1 MNVFVEY
8 LLQNWALI
16 LVLLAFA
23 IMLRITVFLDK
34 HTVIRMYVLIVV
46 VFLLSICVYTEFH
59 LAEIGQLKEL
69 RVTMVAVRY
78 SATPILLSLILFTL
92 VKRARWYV
100 LVPALLLA
108 VVNFISIFT
117 GIVFS
122 FNDAGELVRGPL
134 GYLPY
139 VGVGVYS
146 FFLVFIL
153 IKQSNKQISE
163 IFPIAFLAFAFA
175 SGLIFPFIIGK
186 EYSKIFCTTIAVG
199 LFVYYVF
206 LILQLTK
213 KDALT
218 GLLNRQAYYAS
229 IREYEKDITAMVS
242 IDMNGL
248 KTIND
253 NQGHLAGDEAITAV
267 AFCFTKATK
276 IKQPVYRIGGDEF
289 VIICRKTTKE
299 ELKTLVSAI
308 KQNVSETIYS
318 CSIGYCYCDDGS
330 KSVEE
335 MVKESDAMMYA
346 DKAAY
351 YSKTG
356 NNRRAR

>member
-59 LAEIGQLKEL
+59 LGEIGQLKEL

-122 FNDAGELVRGPL
+122 FDDAGELVRGPL

-163 IFPIAFLAFAFA
+163 IIPIAFLAFAFA

-186 EYSKIFCTTIAVG
+186 DYSKIFCTTIESSS
-199 LFVYYVF
+199 
-206 LILQLTK
+206 
-213 KDALT
+213 
-218 GLLNRQAYYAS
+218 LL
-229 IREYEKDITAMVS
+229 
-242 IDMNGL
+242 
-248 KTIND
+248 
-253 NQGHLAGDEAITAV
+253 
-267 AFCFTKATK
+267 CFH
-276 IKQPVYRIGGDEF
+276 PRI
-289 VIICRKTTKE
+289 
-299 ELKTLVSAI
+299 
-308 KQNVSETIYS
+308 
-318 CSIGYCYCDDGS
+318 
-330 KSVEE
+330 
-335 MVKESDAMMYA
+335 
-346 DKAAY
+346 
-351 YSKTG
+351 
-356 NNRRAR
+356 